1 MYLLEQA
8 IAGWKNW
15 NISLSEKPKVERE
28 LLGGSTNRSF
38 LTISGF
44 NKIVIR
50 VNNQNNENL
59 GFDRQREIKILALI
73 ESLNISP
80 KIYFA
85 DKNVLVSDFIEG
97 YQWTNKDFAIP
108 LNKKKVFSVIDK
120 IKNVKVPFFL
130 ERQKYSKY
138 CQNYIKQ
145 LVATSNPRKNK
156 FYDELMAVAV
166 SLDSKVWS
174 PVINHQDIVPGNL
187 IEKDNQ
193 IFLIDWEY
201 SAFGHPDIDLVRLY
215 GLDYESESTKDLLFL
230 QQGIDKLWSILRG

>member
-108 LNKKKVFSVIDK
+108 SNKEKVFSVINK

-130 ERQKYSKY
+130 ERRKYSKY

>member
-1 MYLLEQA
+1 VYLLEQA

-108 LNKKKVFSVIDK
+108 SNKEKVFSVINK

-130 ERQKYSKY
+130 ERRKYSKY

-166 SLDSKVWS
+166 TLD
-174 PVINHQDIVPGNL
+174 
-187 IEKDNQ
+187 
-193 IFLIDWEY
+193 
-201 SAFGHPDIDLVRLY
+201 GHPDIDLVRLY

>member
-8 IAGWKNW
+8 IASWKNW

-108 LNKKKVFSVIDK
+108 SNKEKVFSVINK

-130 ERQKYSKY
+130 ERRKYSKY

-166 SLDSKVWS
+166 TLDSKVWS

-215 GLDYESESTKDLLFL
+215 GLDYESEFTKDLLFL
-230 QQGIDKLWSILRG
+230 QQGIDKLWGILRG

>member
-1 MYLLEQA
+1 VYLLEQA

-108 LNKKKVFSVIDK
+108 SNKEKVFSVINK

-130 ERQKYSKY
+130 ERRKYSKY

-166 SLDSKVWS
+166 TLDSKVWS

>member
-1 MYLLEQA
+1 VYLLEQA

-108 LNKKKVFSVIDK
+108 SNKEKVFSVINK

-130 ERQKYSKY
+130 ERRKYSKY

-166 SLDSKVWS
+166 TLDSKVWS

-215 GLDYESESTKDLLFL
+215 GLDYESEFTKDLLFL

>member
-1 MYLLEQA
+1 VYLLEQA

-108 LNKKKVFSVIDK
+108 SNKEKVFSVINK

-130 ERQKYSKY
+130 ERRKYSKY

-166 SLDSKVWS
+166 TLDSKVWS

-215 GLDYESESTKDLLFL
+215 GLDYQSESTKDLLFL

>member
-1 MYLLEQA
+1 VYLLEQA

-108 LNKKKVFSVIDK
+108 SNKEKVFSVINK

-130 ERQKYSKY
+130 ERRKYSKY

-215 GLDYESESTKDLLFL
+215 GLDYQSESTKDLLFL

>member
-8 IAGWKNW
+8 IADWKKW
-15 NISLSEKPKVERE
+15 NISLSKKPEVERE

-38 LTISGF
+38 LAVSGL

-59 GFDRQREIKILALI
+59 GIDRQREIKILALI
-73 ESLNISP
+73 ASLNISP
-80 KIYFA
+80 KTYFA
-85 DKNVLVSDFIEG
+85 DNNVLVSDFIEG

-108 LNKKKVFSVIDK
+108 LNKEKVSSVIDK
-120 IKNVKVPFFL
+120 IKNVKIPFFL

-145 LVATSNPRKNK
+145 LVVTSNPKKNK
-156 FYDELMAVAV
+156 FYDELMAIAV
-166 SLDSKVWS
+166 TLDSKVWS

-215 GLDYESESTKDLLFL
+215 GLDYQSEFTKDLLFL
-230 QQGIDKLWSILRG
+230 QQGFDQLWGILRG

>member
-1 MYLLEQA
+1 VYLLEQA

-15 NISLSEKPKVERE
+15 NISLSEKPEVERE

-38 LTISGF
+38 LAVSGL

-85 DKNVLVSDFIEG
+85 DNNVLVSDFIEG

-108 LNKKKVFSVIDK
+108 SNKQKVFSVIDK

-166 SLDSKVWS
+166 TLDSKVWS

-215 GLDYESESTKDLLFL
+215 GLDYESEFTKDLLFL
-230 QQGIDKLWSILRG
+230 QQGIDKLWGILRG

>member
-15 NISLSEKPKVERE
+15 NISLSEKPEVERE

-38 LTISGF
+38 LAVSGL

-59 GFDRQREIKILALI
+59 GIDRQREIKILALI
-73 ESLNISP
+73 KSLNISP
-80 KIYFA
+80 KIYFSNN
-85 DKNVLVSDFIEG
+85 NVLISDFIEG
-97 YQWTNKDFAIP
+97 YQWKNKDFSIP
-108 LNKKKVFSVIDK
+108 SNKEKVSFVIDK
-120 IKNVKVPFFL
+120 IKNIKVPFFL
-130 ERQKYSKY
+130 ERQNYSKY

-145 LVATSNPRKNK
+145 LATANNPKKNK

-166 SLDSKVWS
+166 TLDSKVWS

-187 IEKDNQ
+187 IEKDNR

-215 GLDYESESTKDLLFL
+215 GLNYQSEFTKDLLFL
-230 QQGIDKLWSILRG
+230 QQGIDQLWGILRG

>member
-15 NISLSEKPKVERE
+15 NISLSEKPEVERE

-38 LTISGF
+38 LAVSGL

-85 DKNVLVSDFIEG
+85 DNNVLVSDFIEG

-108 LNKKKVFSVIDK
+108 SNKEKVLSVIDK

-145 LVATSNPRKNK
+145 LVITSNPRKNK

-166 SLDSKVWS
+166 TLDSKVWS

-215 GLDYESESTKDLLFL
+215 GLDYESEFTKDLLFL

>member
-108 LNKKKVFSVIDK
+108 SNKEKVFSVINK

-130 ERQKYSKY
+130 ERRKYSKY

-166 SLDSKVWS
+166 TLDSKVWS

-215 GLDYESESTKDLLFL
+215 GLDYQSESTKDLLFL

>member
-108 LNKKKVFSVIDK
+108 SNKEKVFSVINK

-130 ERQKYSKY
+130 ERRKYSKY

-215 GLDYESESTKDLLFL
+215 GLDYESEFTKDLLFL
-230 QQGIDKLWSILRG
+230 QQGIDKLWGILRG

>member
-108 LNKKKVFSVIDK
+108 SNKEKVFSVINK

-130 ERQKYSKY
+130 ERRKYSKY

-166 SLDSKVWS
+166 TLDSKVWS

-215 GLDYESESTKDLLFL
+215 GLDYESEFTKDLLFL
-230 QQGIDKLWSILRG
+230 QQGIDKLWGILRG

>member
-108 LNKKKVFSVIDK
+108 SNKEKVFSVINK

-130 ERQKYSKY
+130 ERRKYSKY

-166 SLDSKVWS
+166 TLDSKVWS

>member
-1 MYLLEQA
+1 VYLLEQA

-215 GLDYESESTKDLLFL
+215 GLDYESEFTKDLLFL
-230 QQGIDKLWSILRG
+230 QQGIDKLWGILRG

>member
-15 NISLSEKPKVERE
+15 NISLSEKPEVERE

-38 LTISGF
+38 LAVSGL

-85 DKNVLVSDFIEG
+85 DNNVLVSDFIEG
-97 YQWTNKDFAIP
+97 YQWTNKDFVIP
-108 LNKKKVFSVIDK
+108 SNKEKVFSVIDK

-156 FYDELMAVAV
+156 FYDE
-166 SLDSKVWS
+166 
-174 PVINHQDIVPGNL
+174 
-187 IEKDNQ
+187 
-193 IFLIDWEY
+193 
-201 SAFGHPDIDLVRLY
+201 
-215 GLDYESESTKDLLFL
+215 
-230 QQGIDKLWSILRG
+230 

>member
-1 MYLLEQA
+1 VYLLEQA
-8 IAGWKNW
+8 IASWKNW

-108 LNKKKVFSVIDK
+108 SNKEKVFSVINK

-130 ERQKYSKY
+130 ERRKYSKY

-166 SLDSKVWS
+166 TLDSKVWS

-215 GLDYESESTKDLLFL
+215 GLDYESEFTKDLLFL
-230 QQGIDKLWSILRG
+230 QQGIDKLWGILRG